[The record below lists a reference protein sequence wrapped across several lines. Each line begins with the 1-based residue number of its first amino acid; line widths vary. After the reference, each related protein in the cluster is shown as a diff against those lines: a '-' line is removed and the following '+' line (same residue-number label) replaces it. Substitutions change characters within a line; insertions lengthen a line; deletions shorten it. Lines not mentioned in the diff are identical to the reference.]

1 MQESGVFGMR
11 GALREEYG
19 FRRDY
24 PLATLA
30 IDEEILAEKWTLTHP
45 DFASAEEEEA

>member
-1 MQESGVFGMR
+1 MQESGVFGMH

-19 FRRDY
+19 HRRDY

-30 IDEEILAEKWTLTHP
+30 IDGEVLAEKWTLTHP
-45 DFASAEEEEA
+45 DFADGEDEG